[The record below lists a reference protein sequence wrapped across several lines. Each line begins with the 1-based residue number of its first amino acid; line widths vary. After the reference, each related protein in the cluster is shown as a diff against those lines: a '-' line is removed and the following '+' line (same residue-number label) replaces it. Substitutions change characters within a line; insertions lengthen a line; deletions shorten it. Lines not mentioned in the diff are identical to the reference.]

1 MNHWPQT
8 PKLIIIL
15 KKKKGIGSFA
25 FQIKSILYISNEM
38 LRFKI
43 DTSNGVYDFTLFK
56 FLKNML
62 TLTLYTPLYTQTLNP
77 DISFKMDSTNFIK

>member
-38 LRFKI
+38 LGFKI
-43 DTSNGVYDFTLFK
+43 DTCNGVYDFTLFK
-56 FLKNML
+56 FKKNANFDFI
-62 TLTLYTPLYTQTLNP
+62 YTV
-77 DISFKMDSTNFIK
+77 ICTNFKS